1 MKQHTVSVSTTIEPT
16 SAAPDDKVDVLLTA
30 AREAAHRAYAPYS
43 KFRVGAAALLD
54 NGEVISGCNQENAAY
69 PSGLCAERT
78 TVFYA
83 NAKYPEA
90 KVLRLLI
97 YAETDNGPVLS
108 PITPC
113 GACRQVLLEKETT
126 QGLPMA
132 VTLAGANDLYH
143 LPGIAKALLPLS
155 FVPSSLEGK

>member
-1 MKQHTVSVSTTIEPT
+1 MKQHNVSVTTHIER
-16 SAAPDDKVDVLLTA
+16 SDKQPDEVERLLAA
-30 AREAAHRAYAPYS
+30 ARGAAAKAYAPYS
-43 KFRVGAAALLD
+43 RFRVGAAALLD
-54 NGEVISGCNQENAAY
+54 NGEIVAGSNQENAAY

-83 NAKYPEA
+83 NAKYPDA

-97 YAETDNGPVLS
+97 YAETDKGPVAS

-113 GACRQVLLEKETT
+113 GACRQVLLEKEVT
-126 QGLPMA
+126 QGLPMQ

-143 LPGIAKALLPLS
+143 LPGVAAALLPLS
-155 FVPSSLEGK
+155 FVPKSLDGD

>member
-1 MKQHTVSVSTTIEPT
+1 MKQHSVSVTTHIEC
-16 SAAPDDKVDVLLTA
+16 AAEKPAEVDRLLAA
-30 AREAAHRAYAPYS
+30 ARGAAAKAYAPYS
-43 KFRVGAAALLD
+43 GFRVGAAALLD
-54 NGEVISGCNQENAAY
+54 NGEIVAGSNQENAAY

-97 YAETDNGPVLS
+97 YAETDKGPVAS

-113 GACRQVLLEKETT
+113 GACRQVLLEKEVT
-126 QGLPMA
+126 QGLPMR

-143 LPGIAKALLPLS
+143 LPGVAAALLPLS
-155 FVPSSLEGK
+155 FVPKSLDGE

>member
-1 MKQHTVSVSTTIEPT
+1 MKQHSVSVTTLIET
-16 SAAPDDKVDVLLTA
+16 AAEQPADVDRLLAA
-30 AREAAHRAYAPYS
+30 AREAAAKAYAPYS

-54 NGEVISGCNQENAAY
+54 NGEVVAGSNQENAAY

-78 TVFYA
+78 TIFYA

-97 YAETDNGPVLS
+97 YAETDKGPVAS

-113 GACRQVLLEKETT
+113 GACRQVLLEKEVT
-126 QGLPMA
+126 QGQPMQ
-132 VTLAGANDLYH
+132 VTLAGAQDLYH
-143 LPGIAKALLPLS
+143 LPGVAGALLPLS
-155 FVPSSLEGK
+155 FVPKSLDGE